1 MFGLRESRRKE
12 RGRRE
17 RSKNILL
24 SIVWFAIKKGR
35 KESILVGPTK
45 IVIPSKVDG
54 K

>member
-1 MFGLRESRRKE
+1 MMGGLMKLFSFFH
-12 RGRRE
+12 
-17 RSKNILL
+17 NPHFF
-24 SIVWFAIKKGR
+24 VWFAIKKGR